1 MLFEQRIKGGFGPLF
16 FSILNTIM
24 KYLTIIFTLL
34 LLSGCAK
41 TPDLWDKFWEQVQ
54 IKMKSPKVNK
64 SDEKIIQQ
72 AVEEEW
78 KEVDNQTDK

>member
-1 MLFEQRIKGGFGPLF
+1 
-16 FSILNTIM
+16 
-24 KYLTIIFTLL
+24 
-34 LLSGCAK
+34 
-41 TPDLWDKFWEQVQ
+41 
-54 IKMKSPKVNK
+54 MKSPEVNK